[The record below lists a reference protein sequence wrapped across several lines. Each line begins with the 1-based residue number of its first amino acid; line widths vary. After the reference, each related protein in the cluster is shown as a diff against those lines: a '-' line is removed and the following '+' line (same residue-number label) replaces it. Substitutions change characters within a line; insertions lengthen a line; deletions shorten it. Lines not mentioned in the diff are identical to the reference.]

1 MSPTEANGARPGGL
15 EATRLAPG
23 LTVNDLQRSVRYYTE
38 GLGFEIADQ
47 MEEDGELL
55 FVMLRA
61 GAAYLGLG
69 RDDFAKGK
77 DRVKGV
83 GMRFWLSTRQD
94 VNGIADRA
102 KAAGITLDSEPEQL
116 PWGPLAFTLTDPDG
130 FKLTI
135 SQDD

>member
-1 MSPTEANGARPGGL
+1 
-15 EATRLAPG
+15 
-23 LTVNDLQRSVRYYTE
+23 
-38 GLGFEIADQ
+38 
-47 MEEDGELL
+47 LL

-102 KAAGITLDSEPEQL
+102 KAAGITLDSEPEPL